1 MRRGIETLRA
11 LLRTVLST
19 PTHAHPTRTLLADP
33 PALRGWRIVAPHPTR
48 VERGGGIRGLAR
60 WAATGDGG
68 WTRVRSERDRAD
80 RDGRRSETGAD
91 GGPIGPDTGGT
102 RRRREGGA
110 SSKGSYPSGPSKEHV
125 RLNGDLAHARDVDAL
140 LAIVDARGDE
150 MNAVNVATA
159 VNSLWKQ
166 AKREARDIAREGRRD
181 LRQGRRRGEG
191 HRRGETRDSEAARDR
206 VGAKLSHDPRLPK
219 LLRLVREKVDELHA
233 RAVSGV
239 MHGLGVLHSDL
250 RALPTSRWT
259 ERFEKSF
266 TAKLASAL
274 SSRVE
279 TTAAEMNA
287 QEVAIAYNACAKY
300 DALGERLTPDA
311 WLALAASWASKL
323 ASNDDDDES
332 RNTFTA
338 QGLAMT
344 LNALSKT
351 PAMEATAAAA
361 VSQRGWEALAR
372 AVARA
377 FPTATW
383 RPNDDGDMQSVAV
396 IFNALVKLDHAALA
410 IAGEDGWRVLV
421 AAAVTCAR
429 TRTRGG
435 DLGFDGQALAM
446 TLNAFANCHAA
457 STELARTEGGWSALR
472 DNFVAMAPRDTRAQG
487 ACMILNAS
495 WKLIK
500 EHGFETSAE
509 FRREA
514 ADFAARI
521 AEDVPPKT
529 TGLLVNSLAKLKDV
543 AAEVKPEG
551 WRRIASCVH
560 RAYASVGDANFE
572 RDREKIRDLRGNER
586 GSFAERFADSGFEVG
601 QFDGDELTAT
611 FQSVCA
617 CDPLVDALGD
627 DTWRVISAAV
637 ADFARTG
644 AMSPDS
650 VFATTTSYNALRKRA
665 PRAFAAAD
673 ACDVWEPLAT
683 CALSRLDD
691 MNPIFVIQT
700 LDAAKKLPE
709 YREALD
715 KVGGSVS
722 GWARLAERL
731 GETAGEL
738 DAVNAV
744 NAISALGWMPFLA
757 AEMSDEGWNAVLDR
771 LRTHEAVLADR
782 RLSLEAAM
790 SHGHDVS
797 GAAASGAAETKYAE
811 KSVSGLHLIQ
821 SHGGYD
827 SYGKAVREKIA
838 ECIERIEG
846 KMDDETRAKVHKRF
860 EKLSS

>member
-1 MRRGIETLRA
+1 M
-11 LLRTVLST
+11 
-19 PTHAHPTRTLLADP
+19 
-33 PALRGWRIVAPHPTR
+33 
-48 VERGGGIRGLAR
+48 
-60 WAATGDGG
+60 
-68 WTRVRSERDRAD
+68 RSERDRAD

-91 GGPIGPDTGGT
+91 GVPIGPDTRGAH
-102 RRRREGGA
+102 RRREGGA
-110 SSKGSYPSGPSKEHV
+110 SSKGSYAPGPSKEHV
-125 RLNGDLAHARDVDAL
+125 RLNGDLAHARGVDAL

-181 LRQGRRRGEG
+181 LRQG
-191 HRRGETRDSEAARDR
+191 HRRGETREFVTENISREFFRA
-206 VGAKLSHDPRLPK
+206 GAKLSDDPRLPK

-250 RALPTSRWT
+250 RALPASRWT

-266 TAKLASAL
+266 TAKLASEL

-300 DALGERLTPDA
+300 DALGERLTPGA
-311 WLALAASWASKL
+311 WLALATSWESKL
-323 ASNDDDDES
+323 AYDDNSNNNS
-332 RNTFTA
+332 NNTFTA

-372 AVARA
+372 AVVRA

-383 RPNDDGDMQSVAV
+383 RPNDDGDAQSVAV

-429 TRTRGG
+429 TRTTHTGE
-435 DLGFDGQALAM
+435 LGFDGQALAM
-446 TLNAFANCHAA
+446 VLNAFANCHAA
-457 STELARTEGGWSALR
+457 ATELARIEGGWSALR
-472 DNFVAMAPRDTRAQG
+472 DNFVAIAPRDTRAQG

-500 EHGFETSAE
+500 DHGFETSAE

-572 RDREKIRDLRGNER
+572 RDREKIRNLRGNEP
-586 GSFAERFADSGFEVG
+586 GSFAERFAESGFEVG

-650 VFATTTSYNALRKRA
+650 VFATATSYNALRKRA

-709 YREALD
+709 FREALD
-715 KVGGSVS
+715 KVGGSVN

-757 AEMSDEGWNAVLDR
+757 AEMSDKGWNTVLDR

-790 SHGHDVS
+790 SHGHDVG

-811 KSVSGLHLIQ
+811 KSVAGLYLVQ

>member
-1 MRRGIETLRA
+1 M
-11 LLRTVLST
+11 
-19 PTHAHPTRTLLADP
+19 
-33 PALRGWRIVAPHPTR
+33 
-48 VERGGGIRGLAR
+48 
-60 WAATGDGG
+60 
-68 WTRVRSERDRAD
+68 RSERDRAD
-80 RDGRRSETGAD
+80 RDRRRSETGAD
-91 GGPIGPDTGGT
+91 GVPIGPDTRGAH
-102 RRRREGGA
+102 RRREGGA
-110 SSKGSYPSGPSKEHV
+110 SSHGSHASGPSKEHV
-125 RLNGDLAHARDVDAL
+125 RLNGDLAHARGVDAL

-166 AKREARDIAREGRRD
+166 AKREARDIAKEQRRD
-181 LRQGRRRGEG
+181 LRQAHRRGEEG

-206 VGAKLSHDPRLPK
+206 VGTELSHDPRLPK

-250 RALPTSRWT
+250 RALPTARWT
-259 ERFEKSF
+259 TRFEKSF
-266 TAKLASAL
+266 TAKLADVL

-279 TTAAEMNA
+279 VTAAEMNA

-300 DALGERLTPDA
+300 DALGERLTPNA
-311 WLALAASWASKL
+311 WLALASAASK
-323 ASNDDDDES
+323 ES
-332 RNTFTA
+332 VRFTS

-361 VSQRGWEALAR
+361 VPQRGWETLAR
-372 AVARA
+372 AVVRA
-377 FPTATW
+377 YVPAHGAW

-396 IFNALVKLDHAALA
+396 IFNALAKLDHAALA

-429 TRTRGG
+429 TRTGR
-435 DLGFDGQALAM
+435 DELGFDGQALAM
-446 TLNAFANCHAA
+446 VLNAFANCHAA
-457 STELARTEGGWSALR
+457 SSELARIKGGWSALS
-472 DNFVAMAPRDTRAQG
+472 DNFVAVAPRDTRAQG

-509 FRREA
+509 FRRAA

-543 AAEVKPEG
+543 AAEVTPEG
-551 WRRIASCVH
+551 WRRIAACVH

-572 RDREKIRDLRGNER
+572 RDREKIRDLHRGNER

-617 CDPLVDALGD
+617 CDPLVDVLGD

-650 VFATTTSYNALRKRA
+650 VFATTASYNALRKRA

-683 CALSRLDD
+683 CALSRLHD
-691 MNPIFVIQT
+691 MNPVFVIQT

-709 YREALD
+709 LREALE

-738 DAVNAV
+738 DAVNIV
-744 NAISALGWMPFLA
+744 NAVSALGWMPFLA
-757 AEMSDEGWNAVLDR
+757 VHMSDKGWNTVLDR
-771 LRTHEAVLADR
+771 LRSHETVLGDR
-782 RLSLEAAM
+782 RLSVEAAM

-797 GAAASGAAETKYAE
+797 GAAASAAAETKYAE
-811 KSVSGLHLIQ
+811 KSVSGLRLIQ

-860 EKLSS
+860 EKLSR

>member
-11 LLRTVLST
+11 LLRTAPST
-19 PTHAHPTRTLLADP
+19 PTHAHPPRTILADP
-33 PALRGWRIVAPHPTR
+33 PALRGWRIVAPRPTR
-48 VERGGGIRGLAR
+48 VEPGRAIRELAR

-68 WTRVRSERDRAD
+68 WTRVGSERDRAD
-80 RDGRRSETGAD
+80 RDRRRSETGAN
-91 GGPIGPDTGGT
+91 GGPIGRDARGVY
-102 RRRREGGA
+102 RRREGDA
-110 SSKGSYPSGPSKEHV
+110 SSQGSYPSGPSKEHV
-125 RLNGDLAHARDVDAL
+125 RLNGDLAHARGVDAL

-166 AKREARDIAREGRRD
+166 AKREARDIAREERRD
-181 LRQGRRRGEG
+181 PRQG
-191 HRRGETRDSEAARDR
+191 HRRGETRFGESVWPVGLGTQDWEAARDR
-206 VGAKLSHDPRLPK
+206 VGTKLSHDPRLPK
-219 LLRLVREKVDELHA
+219 LLRLVREKGDELHA

-239 MHGLGVLHSDL
+239 MHSLGVLHADL
-250 RALPTSRWT
+250 RALPVGRWT
-259 ERFEKSF
+259 ARFEKSF
-266 TAKLASAL
+266 TAKLAGAL

-279 TTAAEMNA
+279 ATAAEMNA

-311 WLALAASWASKL
+311 WLALALAASKQ
-323 ASNDDDDES
+323 SS
-332 RNTFTA
+332 GFTP

-361 VSQRGWEALAR
+361 VPQRGWEALAR
-372 AVARA
+372 AVVSA
-377 FPTATW
+377 FPAATW
-383 RPNDDGDMQSVAV
+383 RPNDDGDMQSIAV
-396 IFNALVKLDHAALA
+396 IFNALAKLDHAALA

-429 TRTRGG
+429 TRTARNE
-435 DLGFDGQALAM
+435 LGFNGQALAM
-446 TLNAFANCHAA
+446 VLNAFANCHAA
-457 STELARTEGGWSALR
+457 SSELATVEGGWSALR
-472 DNFVAMAPRDTRAQG
+472 DNFVAAAPRDTRAQG

-509 FRREA
+509 FRRAA

-543 AAEVKPEG
+543 AAEVTPEG
-551 WRRIASCVH
+551 WRRIAACVH

-572 RDREKIRDLRGNER
+572 RDREKIRDLHRGDER

-650 VFATTTSYNALRKRA
+650 VFATTASYNALRKRA

-673 ACDVWEPLAT
+673 ACNVWEPLAT

-709 YREALD
+709 LREALD

-757 AEMSDEGWNAVLDR
+757 VEMSDKGWNTVLDR
-771 LRTHEAVLADR
+771 LRTHETVLTDR

-797 GAAASGAAETKYAE
+797 GAAASAAAETKYAE
-811 KSVSGLHLIQ
+811 KSVSGLYLIQ

-860 EKLSS
+860 EKLSR

>member
-1 MRRGIETLRA
+1 M
-11 LLRTVLST
+11 
-19 PTHAHPTRTLLADP
+19 
-33 PALRGWRIVAPHPTR
+33 
-48 VERGGGIRGLAR
+48 
-60 WAATGDGG
+60 
-68 WTRVRSERDRAD
+68 RSERDRAD
-80 RDGRRSETGAD
+80 RDRRRSETGAD
-91 GGPIGPDTGGT
+91 GVPIGPDTRGAH
-102 RRRREGGA
+102 RRREGGA
-110 SSKGSYPSGPSKEHV
+110 SSQGSHASGPSKEHV
-125 RLNGDLAHARDVDAL
+125 RLNGDLAHARGVDAL

-166 AKREARDIAREGRRD
+166 AKREARDIAKEQRRH
-181 LRQGRRRGEG
+181 LRQAHRRGEEG

-206 VGAKLSHDPRLPK
+206 VGTELSHDPRLPK

-250 RALPTSRWT
+250 RALPTARWT
-259 ERFEKSF
+259 TRFEKSF
-266 TAKLASAL
+266 TAKLADVL

-279 TTAAEMNA
+279 VTAADMNA

-300 DALGERLTPDA
+300 DALGERLTPNA
-311 WLALAASWASKL
+311 WLALASAASK
-323 ASNDDDDES
+323 ES
-332 RNTFTA
+332 DRFTS

-361 VSQRGWEALAR
+361 VPQRGWETLAR
-372 AVARA
+372 AVVRAYVPARGA
-377 FPTATW
+377 W

-396 IFNALVKLDHAALA
+396 IFNALAKLDHAALA

-429 TRTRGG
+429 TRTGR
-435 DLGFDGQALAM
+435 DELGFDGQALAM
-446 TLNAFANCHAA
+446 VLNAFANCHAA
-457 STELARTEGGWSALR
+457 SSELARIKGGWSALS
-472 DNFVAMAPRDTRAQG
+472 DNFVAVAPRDTRAQG

-509 FRREA
+509 FRRAA

-543 AAEVKPEG
+543 AAEVTPEG
-551 WRRIASCVH
+551 WRRIAACVH

-572 RDREKIRDLRGNER
+572 RDREKIRDLHRGNER

-617 CDPLVDALGD
+617 CDPLVDVLGD

-650 VFATTTSYNALRKRA
+650 VFATTASYNALRKRA

-683 CALSRLDD
+683 CALSRLHD
-691 MNPIFVIQT
+691 MNPVFVIQT

-709 YREALD
+709 LREALE

-738 DAVNAV
+738 DAVNIV
-744 NAISALGWMPFLA
+744 NAVSALGWMPFLA
-757 AEMSDEGWNAVLDR
+757 VHMSDKGWNTVLDR
-771 LRTHEAVLADR
+771 LRSHETVLGDR
-782 RLSLEAAM
+782 RLSVEAAM

-797 GAAASGAAETKYAE
+797 GAAASAAAETKYAE
-811 KSVSGLHLIQ
+811 KSVSGLRLIQ

-860 EKLSS
+860 EKLSR